1 MLGLGW
7 SGLIKGLAALLCIVG
22 VVSLALIY
30 FIPTPP
36 SKISIAT
43 AFKGGAYEL
52 FGYRYREILAGSH
65 VNLDVRLSKGSV
77 ENLRLL
83 QDKKSDVQVAF
94 VQGGISNGKQE
105 PGVLSLGRINYQLF
119 WVFYR
124 AASTFDDLP
133 QLKGRRVALGPV
145 GSATQVI
152 AVKILAANGVTSD
165 NTVLSPLA
173 GEPAVKALNEDK
185 VDVIFLAFAPDA
197 PVIQSL
203 LHDPD
208 IKLMSFQRADA
219 LTRMFPYL
227 VKLVMPRG
235 VIDLARNIPATDVTL
250 IGTTNTI
257 LVRKDLHPELIYL
270 LARALSETHSEA
282 GLFQRVDEF
291 PTQTDPEYPVA
302 ESARD
307 YYKNGPS
314 FLNRYLPFW
323 IVPHV
328 QRLLAVL
335 LAGGAIVFPIFN
347 FAPKLYQWFLQDRMR
362 KLYRRLRI
370 VEEASQKEL
379 TVPQVVALQTDLEN
393 INRAARILP
402 KRNSDL
408 FFDFNRHVESTRS
421 HLASRLVE
429 VRSQTA
435 NAA

>member
-7 SGLIKGLAALLCIVG
+7 SGLIKGLAALLCILG

-173 GEPAVKALNEDK
+173 GEPAVNALNEDK

-227 VKLVMPRG
+227 VKLVMPG
-235 VIDLARNIPATDVTL
+235 V
-250 IGTTNTI
+250 
-257 LVRKDLHPELIYL
+257 
-270 LARALSETHSEA
+270 
-282 GLFQRVDEF
+282 
-291 PTQTDPEYPVA
+291 
-302 ESARD
+302 
-307 YYKNGPS
+307 
-314 FLNRYLPFW
+314 
-323 IVPHV
+323 
-328 QRLLAVL
+328 
-335 LAGGAIVFPIFN
+335 
-347 FAPKLYQWFLQDRMR
+347 
-362 KLYRRLRI
+362 
-370 VEEASQKEL
+370 
-379 TVPQVVALQTDLEN
+379 
-393 INRAARILP
+393 
-402 KRNSDL
+402 
-408 FFDFNRHVESTRS
+408 
-421 HLASRLVE
+421 
-429 VRSQTA
+429 
-435 NAA
+435 